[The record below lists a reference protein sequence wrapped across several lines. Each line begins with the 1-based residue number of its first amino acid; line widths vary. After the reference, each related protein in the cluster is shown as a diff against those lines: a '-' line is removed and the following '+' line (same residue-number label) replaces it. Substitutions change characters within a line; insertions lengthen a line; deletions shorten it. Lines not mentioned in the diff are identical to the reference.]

1 MLLTTGMSSGRAPW
15 FKIPNV
21 VVARPVS
28 TKMQAVNVFLVE
40 KAQTM
45 QAAMILKVIKSM
57 KKKYFF
63 KLN

>member
-28 TKMQAVNVFLVE
+28 TKMQAVNAFLVE

-57 KKKYFF
+57 KKKNF
-63 KLN
+63 